1 MKREAQLI
9 AVTTPT
15 LPVRLF
21 QALLLTAI
29 GFMVAQLLSYD
40 YRKSLPESRIDVNKV
55 YFNRGDVAVPPEEH
69 DEYGDLLEL
78 PYNWRE
84 SGHITDK
91 DEGTG
96 WYLSLIHI

>member
-9 AVTTPT
+9 AVTIPT
-15 LPVRLF
+15 LSIRLL

-55 YFNRGDVAVPPEEH
+55 YFNRGDSVVPPEEH
-69 DEYGDLLEL
+69 EFGDLLEL

-84 SGHITDK
+84 TGHPTDK
-91 DEGTG
+91 D
-96 WYLSLIHI
+96 LSLIHI

>member
-1 MKREAQLI
+1 MKQEAQLI

-15 LPVRLF
+15 LPIRLI

-55 YFNRGDVAVPPEEH
+55 YFNRGDSVVPPEEH
-69 DEYGDLLEL
+69 EFGDLLEL
-78 PYNWRE
+78 PYNCLLYTSPSPRDA
-84 SGHITDK
+84 T
-91 DEGTG
+91 
-96 WYLSLIHI
+96 LSRMPSSA

>member
-1 MKREAQLI
+1 MKQEAQLI

-15 LPVRLF
+15 LPIRLI

-55 YFNRGDVAVPPEEH
+55 YFNR
-69 DEYGDLLEL
+69 
-78 PYNWRE
+78 E
-84 SGHITDK
+84 SVFTLKMGSFTLNSSAIATC
-91 DEGTG
+91 
-96 WYLSLIHI
+96 LSIFFGNSRA